1 MASSWPKPRCRP
13 WSWSSK
19 RMANQIHPSA
29 VIEPGA
35 KLGDGVIIGPFTY
48 VGAGVTLGDGVEL
61 KNHVSVMGNTTIG
74 EKTRVF
80 PFASLGA
87 EPQDLKYRGEAS
99 TLVIGARCAIRE
111 GVTMNPGTAGGRM
124 TTEVGDD
131 CTFLANSHVGHD
143 CKVGNHVILS
153 NNVMLAGH
161 VTVGNYVIFGGGSA
175 AIQFSRVGD
184 HAFVGGLS
192 GIENDLIPY
201 GLAMGNRAHLA
212 GLNLVGLKRRGFDR
226 EVIHDLRRAW
236 RLLFAP
242 EGTLKERMEDVALEF
257 PSQPQV
263 HEILDFIRDGGERSI
278 CTPSESA

>member
-1 MASSWPKPRCRP
+1 MAS
-13 WSWSSK
+13 
-19 RMANQIHPSA
+19 QIHPSA

-35 KLGDGVIIGPFTY
+35 KIGADVSIGPFCY
-48 VGAGVTLGDGVEL
+48 VGAQVTLADGVEL
-61 KNHVSVMGNTTIG
+61 KNHVSVTGNTSIG

-80 PFASLGA
+80 PFASLGG
-87 EPQDLKYRGEAS
+87 EPQDLKFRGEDS
-99 TLVIGARCAIRE
+99 RLVIGARCSIRE

-124 TTEVGDD
+124 ITEVGDD
-131 CTFLANSHVGHD
+131 GTFLANSHVGHD

-201 GLAMGNRAHLA
+201 GLAMGNRAQLA
-212 GLNLVGLKRRGFDR
+212 GLNLVGLRRRGFER
-226 EVIHDLRRAW
+226 EAIHDLRRAW

-257 PSQPQV
+257 PDQPQV
-263 HEILDFIRDGGERSI
+263 HEILNFIREGGDRAI
-278 CTPSESA
+278 CTPREARSSEQGG

>member
-1 MASSWPKPRCRP
+1 MASH
-13 WSWSSK
+13 
-19 RMANQIHPSA
+19 IHPSA
-29 VIEPGA
+29 VIESGA
-35 KLGDGVIIGPFTY
+35 RIGNDVTIGPFSY
-48 VGAGVTLGDGVEL
+48 VGAQVTLADGVEL
-61 KNHVSVMGNTTIG
+61 KNHVSVTGNTSIG

-80 PFASLGA
+80 PFASLGG
-87 EPQDLKYRGEAS
+87 EPQDLKFKGEDS
-99 TLVIGARCAIRE
+99 RLVIGARCAIRE

-124 TTEVGDD
+124 ITEVGDD

-161 VTVGNYVIFGGGSA
+161 VTVGNFVIFGGGSA

-201 GLAMGNRAHLA
+201 GMAMGNRAHLA
-212 GLNLVGLKRRGFDR
+212 GLNLIGLKRRGFER
-226 EVIHDLRRAW
+226 EAIHDLRRAW

-242 EGTLKERMEDVALEF
+242 EGTLKERIEDVALEF
-257 PSQPQV
+257 PDQPQV
-263 HEILDFIRDGGERSI
+263 HEILDFIREGGDRAI
-278 CTPSESA
+278 CVPRDTRASEQGG